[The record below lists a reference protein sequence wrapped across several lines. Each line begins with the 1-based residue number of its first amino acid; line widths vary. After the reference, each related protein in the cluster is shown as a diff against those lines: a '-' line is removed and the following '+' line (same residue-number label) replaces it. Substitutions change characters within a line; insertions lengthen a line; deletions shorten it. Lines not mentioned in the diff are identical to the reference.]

1 MDDLVPAPSDASKP
15 SMAWKPSKTGQ
26 TIWYMAGHIP
36 CYRHNLGARVDDAL
50 GRQLDLA
57 THTQQD
63 ATITMACGEVDGA
76 VSRNDW
82 AATGWQDSA

>member
-36 CYRHNLGARVDDAL
+36 C
-50 GRQLDLA
+50 
-57 THTQQD
+57 
-63 ATITMACGEVDGA
+63 
-76 VSRNDW
+76 
-82 AATGWQDSA
+82 